1 MSIDT
6 GVIFVIIQ
14 LIILEGI
21 LSIDNAAVLGAMV
34 QHLPTDK
41 PVPWPQS
48 LMFLDKPLAWL
59 GGQRS
64 AALRIGLIGAYAA
77 VASMALL
84 AGIIIE
90 VPWIRILGAVYL
102 LYLGIKHLAH
112 LYSEHIAQEATGVP
126 VSSRSGFWG
135 TMMATIFAD
144 MAFSVDNVVAAVAL
158 SPKMWVILLGLA
170 IVMIIMRFAAMIF
183 AKAISWEPALETG
196 AYLLLLAIGTEL
208 LLKEF
213 FHLQIAEWMQFTISV
228 SIMALTIMFARLPAL
243 NASLII
249 FRPLMA
255 LSAGLIWVVDQIT
268 GVLTMPFRR
277 RSLPIEK

>member
-1 MSIDT
+1 MTIET
-6 GVIFVIIQ
+6 GVFFVIIQ

-34 QHLPTDK
+34 QHLPTNK
-41 PVPWPQS
+41 PVPWPKQ
-48 LMFLDKPLAWL
+48 LQFLDKRLNWL

-84 AGIIIE
+84 AGLIIE
-90 VPWIRILGAVYL
+90 IPWIRILGAVYL

-112 LYSEHIAQEATGVP
+112 LYSEHVVQEATGVV
-126 VSSRSGFWG
+126 VSTRSGFWG
-135 TMMATIFAD
+135 TMIATIFAD
-144 MAFSVDNVVAAVAL
+144 MAFSIDNVVAAVAL
-158 SPKMWVILLGLA
+158 SPKMWVVLLGLA
-170 IVMIIMRFAAMIF
+170 IVMVIMRFAALIF
-183 AKAISWEPALETG
+183 SKAIAWEPALETG
-196 AYLLLLAIGTEL
+196 AYLLLIAIGAEL

-213 FHLQIAEWMQFTISV
+213 LQLHIAEWMQFTISV
-228 SIMALTIMFARLPAL
+228 SIMLLTIMFARLPAL

-249 FRPLMA
+249 FRPFMA

-268 GVLTMPFRR
+268 GVLSMPFRR
-277 RSLPIEK
+277 RSLPE

>member
-41 PVPWPQS
+41 PVPWPKS

-84 AGIIIE
+84 AGLIIE
-90 VPWIRILGAVYL
+90 IPAIRIFGAVYL

-112 LYSEHIAQEATGVP
+112 LYSEHVAAEASGIP

-158 SPKMWVILLGLA
+158 SPKMWVILLGLG
-170 IVMIIMRFAAMIF
+170 IVMVIMRFAAMLF

-196 AYLLLLAIGTEL
+196 AYLLLIAIGTEL

-213 FHLQIAEWMQFTISV
+213 LHLQIVEWMQFTISV
-228 SIMALTIMFARLPAL
+228 SIMVLTIMFARLPAL

-255 LSAGLIWVVDQIT
+255 LSAGLIWVVDRIT
-268 GVLTMPFRR
+268 GLLFMPFRR
-277 RSLPIEK
+277 KSLTAEK